1 MSNSNVNHSTKVRMV
16 QLFKR
21 VKRVA
26 NGLTLVV
33 GDGGLV
39 MCQSALG
46 QRVRVAGGLSLSVG
60 RFGGGELDRES
71 ALGQTA
77 TAVAL
82 LTVGGQ
88 VNLRARGQRW

>member
-1 MSNSNVNHSTKVRMV
+1 MGGALALITGGTP
-16 QLFKR
+16 LLTPL
-21 VKRVA
+21 RVA
-26 NGLTLVV
+26 
-33 GDGGLV
+33 D
-39 MCQSALG
+39 
-46 QRVRVAGGLSLSVG
+46 GLSLSVG

>member
-1 MSNSNVNHSTKVRMV
+1 MV
-16 QLFKR
+16 QLVKR

-39 MCQSALG
+39 TWQSALG
-46 QRVRVAGGLSLSVG
+46 QRVRVAEGLSLSVG

>member
-1 MSNSNVNHSTKVRMV
+1 MLPLALRMGGA
-16 QLFKR
+16 LALITGGTPLLASL
-21 VKRVA
+21 RVA
-26 NGLTLVV
+26 DV
-33 GDGGLV
+33 
-39 MCQSALG
+39 
-46 QRVRVAGGLSLSVG
+46 LSLSVG

>member
-1 MSNSNVNHSTKVRMV
+1 M
-16 QLFKR
+16 
-21 VKRVA
+21 
-26 NGLTLVV
+26 
-33 GDGGLV
+33 
-39 MCQSALG
+39 LG
-46 QRVRVAGGLSLSVG
+46 AGHVPSLRTRGQGSGNLRVRARAGERSLGRIG

-88 VNLRARGQRW
+88 VNLRARISSTVAACRRTSRRA

>member
-1 MSNSNVNHSTKVRMV
+1 MGGALALITGGTP
-16 QLFKR
+16 LLAPL
-21 VKRVA
+21 RVA
-26 NGLTLVV
+26 
-33 GDGGLV
+33 D
-39 MCQSALG
+39 
-46 QRVRVAGGLSLSVG
+46 GLSLSVG